1 MLTLTE
7 ILRAQNVN
15 RWNLIATTREQSVA
29 EHTFNVTMI
38 VRALAKALK
47 IDDNLLTKAA
57 IEHDLDEVLTGD
69 IPSPTKQM
77 AKQMEMDLGKIEGA
91 KKNCDRLLPLDKAML
106 KFADILESVHFLDNF
121 GAGHRATAVKEDL
134 MDQCNAM
141 IAVAEAQ
148 FGVNVA
154 YAMSAVKDEVIY
166 GEQDI

>member
-57 IEHDLDEVLTGD
+57 IEHDLDEVMTGD
-69 IPSPTKQM
+69 IPSPTKALARQM
-77 AKQMEMDLGKIEGA
+77 GMDLGKIEGA
-91 KKNCDRLLPLDKAML
+91 KKNCDRLMPLDKTVL
-106 KFADILESVHFLDNF
+106 KFADLLESVHFLDNF
-121 GAGHRATAVKEDL
+121 GTGHRATVVKEEL
-134 MDQCNAM
+134 MDSCSVM
-141 IAVAEAQ
+141 IKTVDAQ
-148 FGVNVA
+148 FGLTSA
-154 YAMSAVKDEVIY
+154 YAFSAVMDDVLY
-166 GEQDI
+166 GEQD